1 MKRPAYYPAF
11 LGIMKK
17 AKRDK
22 DGNPVVD
29 LVQIKKGEPGRASRP
44 ATRNG
49 ARKRAT
55 K

>member
-1 MKRPAYYPAF
+1 MKKPAYYPAF
-11 LGIMKK
+11 LEIIKK

-29 LVQIKKGEPGRASRP
+29 LSQIKKEAPVRAKRH
-44 ATRNG
+44 TKMVG
-49 ARKRAT
+49 ARKRVT